1 MKEQIK
7 EVATLVGG
15 FLTAIMGFLA
25 TLNIRYEWLT
35 EASISAFVT
44 LIVAGGMLGIG
55 VYSVWKNTYV
65 SKKGKEQKRVL
76 QERRLK

>member
-7 EVATLVGG
+7 DVATLVGG
-15 FLTAIMGFLA
+15 FLTAVMAFLA

-44 LIVAGGMLGIG
+44 VIIAFGMLVVG

-65 SKKGKEQKRVL
+65 SKKAKKQKREL
-76 QERRLK
+76 QKKGLK